1 MSYAKYSEDDKSIIV
16 NRMQMRSVTNGGKEA
31 RKMFGDNLNF
41 KFQEPR
47 SIPVILLL
55 DTSGSMSANGN
66 IDVLNTAV
74 RNMLRDF
81 SSQNDNNVCIKVA
94 VYKFGP
100 DAQCVIP
107 LKNAVD
113 AIEEYQKLSANG
125 GTPLGAALS
134 LAKRELIEDREAITS
149 RSYRPTVVL
158 VSDGMPNDNWEPA
171 LDDFCNEGR
180 SSKCYR
186 MALAIGADKGTP
198 TYEMLTRFAGDEKQ
212 VYSADESSTIKKFF
226 RYVTISTISRTVSD
240 NPNRIDNQTIEE
252 IEGEDDL
259 LF

>member
-1 MSYAKYSEDDKSIIV
+1 M
-16 NRMQMRSVTNGGKEA
+16 
-31 RKMFGDNLNF
+31 
-41 KFQEPR
+41 
-47 SIPVILLL
+47 
-55 DTSGSMSANGN
+55 
-66 IDVLNTAV
+66 
-74 RNMLRDF
+74 
-81 SSQNDNNVCIKVA
+81 
-94 VYKFGP
+94 
-100 DAQCVIP
+100 
-107 LKNAVD
+107 
-113 AIEEYQKLSANG
+113 
-125 GTPLGAALS
+125 
-134 LAKRELIEDREAITS
+134 AKRELIEDREAITS